1 MDLERLRELVEMMR
15 EAGVAELSI
24 EMPDLKVSI
33 KRAVGEEAVPARA
46 AAAGQA
52 EGAEEAEGLTVTSP
66 VVGIFHLTGADE
78 GRPVVEGDLVEEG
91 EIIGAVEAMKIS
103 HELRSAVSGVIGRIF
118 EEDGTPVEF
127 GQPLFLIRPAE
138 NALQDP
144 DGSPPVQDPEKRGP
158 SGSLFEGQG
167 PRGAAQGREW
177 GEDEK

>member
-33 KRAVGEEAVPARA
+33 KRAVGEEGTA
-46 AAAGQA
+46 AKTVSAGDA
-52 EGAEEAEGLTVTSP
+52 EEKQEAEGVPVTSP

-78 GRPVVEGDLVEEG
+78 GKPVAEGDLIEEG
-91 EIIGAVEAMKIS
+91 EIIGVVEAMKIS
-103 HELRSAVSGVIGRIF
+103 HELRSPLSGVIGRIL

-127 GQPLFLIRPAE
+127 GQPLFLIRPAAS
-138 NALQDP
+138 ALQDP